1 METTRREALEMMGAA
16 ALSMAGM
23 TAANAQDQPKPRSR
37 DKSIMWVAS
46 PTPCDKN
53 LRVDLGAMKAQMQWF
68 EHNGA
73 DGITVLGS
81 GGEYPSFSMAE
92 RKSIMEVAGKNKGK
106 MNIMCTT
113 GTCNFPE
120 TIELSKHAADHGA
133 DCTLVVPPFYYKNV
147 SDEGLHKYFS
157 LVLEA
162 SPQKL
167 GVHLYHVPGYSA
179 VPLSNGLIASLK
191 HYPNLAGVKDSGDD
205 MAAYVDRVTN
215 FPDLNISSGTFPKL
229 KYGLQHGMSGVL
241 SEGVLLCRPIA
252 DMFAASRAGNDIHA
266 QFVKVTAQMDVLY
279 KECPQMEAYGPMKYA
294 LSVLMSTPQT
304 YPRPPA
310 VDVTE
315 EQKAAIRRGLEQI
328 KKMG

>member
-1 METTRREALEMMGAA
+1 METTRREAVKIIGAA
-16 ALSMAGM
+16 A
-23 TAANAQDQPKPRSR
+23 AAATLPAAVQAQGQPKPRSR

-53 LRVDLGAMKAQMQWF
+53 LKLDLGAMAAQVQWF

-81 GGEYPSFSMAE
+81 GGEYPSFSLAE
-92 RKSIMEVAGKNKGK
+92 RKSVMEVVGKNKGK

-113 GTCNFPE
+113 GTSNFPE

-147 SDEGLHKYFS
+147 SDEGLRRYFS

-162 SPQKL
+162 TPRL
-167 GVHLYHVPGYSA
+167 DVHLYHVPGYSA

-191 HYPNLAGVKDSGDD
+191 HYPNLAGVKDSGED
-205 MAAYVDRVTN
+205 MAGYVDRVKN

-229 KYGLQHGMSGVL
+229 EYGMEHGMSGVL
-241 SEGVLLCRPIA
+241 SEGVLMCRPIS
-252 DMFAASRAGNDIHA
+252 DMFAASRAGKDIHA
-266 QFVKVTAQMDVLY
+266 QFAKLTAKMDVLY
-279 KECPQMEAYGPMKYA
+279 KLCPRMEAYGPMKYA
-294 LSVLMSTPQT
+294 LSVLMGTPQT

-310 VDVTE
+310 TDVTDDE
-315 EQKAAIRRGLEQI
+315 KAAIRKGLAQI
-328 KKMG
+328 KDA